1 MIRSLQIKFIIITML
16 AVIIISGSIFGLVI
30 AENYRTTDQQTDAII
45 RLIAENKGQM
55 PEYREENSGDSS
67 YITKE
72 TRFSTRYF
80 TVEIDENNEIVSTNM
95 KNIATVSSDDIE
107 SIVKNISEK
116 EGYYEN
122 FKYRVIHKDSNKLI
136 IFLDCTMQL
145 RNLRHTT
152 IRSINI
158 VVIGWIIVLIII
170 SLLSKKILN
179 PIIQNMEKQKQ
190 FITNASH
197 ELKTPLAVIT
207 ADIDVLEMSVGE
219 ENEWLQSIKSQ
230 TNRLN
235 TLIKSLLNLANVEE
249 GKNKLEITEF
259 SITDVVSEEIKDFKS
274 LLQDKKIEFDNTNN
288 ILINADINMI
298 KQVIVILIDNAIKYT
313 PDNGTIK
320 IDVEKQG
327 KKTKLEVCNTCENTK
342 NININRVFDRFYRDD
357 KSRNKKKEGYG
368 IGLSIAKS
376 IVDVHKGKISAYI
389 NEDDMICF
397 KIIL

>member
-55 PEYREENSGDSS
+55 PEYREENSGDSN

-158 VVIGWIIVLIII
+158 VVIG
-170 SLLSKKILN
+170 
-179 PIIQNMEKQKQ
+179 
-190 FITNASH
+190 
-197 ELKTPLAVIT
+197 
-207 ADIDVLEMSVGE
+207 
-219 ENEWLQSIKSQ
+219 
-230 TNRLN
+230 
-235 TLIKSLLNLANVEE
+235 
-249 GKNKLEITEF
+249 
-259 SITDVVSEEIKDFKS
+259 
-274 LLQDKKIEFDNTNN
+274 
-288 ILINADINMI
+288 
-298 KQVIVILIDNAIKYT
+298 
-313 PDNGTIK
+313 
-320 IDVEKQG
+320 
-327 KKTKLEVCNTCENTK
+327 
-342 NININRVFDRFYRDD
+342 
-357 KSRNKKKEGYG
+357 
-368 IGLSIAKS
+368 
-376 IVDVHKGKISAYI
+376 
-389 NEDDMICF
+389 
-397 KIIL
+397 

>member
-30 AENYRTTDQQTDAII
+30 AENYRTTDQQTYAII

-55 PEYREENSGDSS
+55 PEYREENSGDSN

-313 PDNGTIK
+313 PNNGIIK

-389 NEDDMICF
+389 NENDMICF

>member
-1 MIRSLQIKFIIITML
+1 MIRNLQIKFIIITML

-80 TVEIDENNEIVSTNM
+80 TVEMNENNEIVSTNM

-152 IRSINI
+152 IRSVNI

-170 SLLSKKILN
+170 SLLSKRILN

-219 ENEWLQSIKSQ
+219 ENEWLQSIKIQ

-235 TLIKSLLNLANVEE
+235 NLIKSLLNLANVEE

-259 SITDVVSEEIKDFKS
+259 SITDIVSEEIKDFKS
-274 LLQDKKIEFDNTNN
+274 LLQDKKIEFDNTKN

-320 IDVEKQG
+320 IDLEKQG
-327 KKTKLEVCNTCENTK
+327 KKTKLEVCNTCENIK
-342 NININRVFDRFYRDD
+342 NINVNRVFDRFYRDD

-376 IVDVHKGKISAYI
+376 IVDVHRGKISAYI
-389 NEDDMICF
+389 NDDDMVCF

>member
-107 SIVKNISEK
+107 NIVKNIGEK

-313 PDNGTIK
+313 PNNGTIK

>member
-1 MIRSLQIKFIIITML
+1 MENDLDIKLYNEYLNGEKDFAIRLKTKEGED
-16 AVIIISGSIFGLVI
+16 VILYKTTGEGKSFE
-30 AENYRTTDQQTDAII
+30 ENYQE
-45 RLIAENKGQM
+45 LK
-55 PEYREENSGDSS
+55 
-67 YITKE
+67 
-72 TRFSTRYF
+72 
-80 TVEIDENNEIVSTNM
+80 
-95 KNIATVSSDDIE
+95 
-107 SIVKNISEK
+107 
-116 EGYYEN
+116 
-122 FKYRVIHKDSNKLI
+122 
-136 IFLDCTMQL
+136 
-145 RNLRHTT
+145 
-152 IRSINI
+152 
-158 VVIGWIIVLIII
+158 
-170 SLLSKKILN
+170 
-179 PIIQNMEKQKQ
+179 EKQKQ

-259 SITDVVSEEIKDFKS
+259 SITDIVSEEIKDFKS
-274 LLQDKKIEFDNTNN
+274 LLQDKKIEFDNTKN

-327 KKTKLEVCNTCENTK
+327 KKTKLEVCNTCENIK
-342 NININRVFDRFYRDD
+342 NINVNRVFDRFYRDD

-376 IVDVHKGKISAYI
+376 IVDVHRGKISAYI

>member
-55 PEYREENSGDSS
+55 PEYREENSGDSN

-95 KNIATVSSDDIE
+95 KNIATVSSEDIE
-107 SIVKNISEK
+107 NIVKNISEK

-158 VVIGWIIVLIII
+158 VAIGWIIVLIII

-274 LLQDKKIEFDNTNN
+274 LLQEKKIEFDNTNN

-313 PDNGTIK
+313 PNNGIIK

-342 NININRVFDRFYRDD
+342 NININRVFDRFYRDE

>member
-55 PEYREENSGDSS
+55 PEYREENSGDSN

-230 TNRLN
+230 TDRLN

-313 PDNGTIK
+313 PNNGIIK

-357 KSRNKKKEGYG
+357 KSRNKKREGYG